1 MKVPNAAPMTRSHS
15 GSSGAKPAPAA
26 DRFFVFG
33 KESPC
38 AGTISYL
45 TWYTVVPQE
54 PLCVWRFDLRRRPAG
69 RGVMIVDEQKLERKP
84 AADLGRR
91 DVLALAGAGGGG
103 GGGRGPGPAPTP
115 PGRA

>member
-1 MKVPNAAPMTRSHS
+1 MKVPNAAPMMRSYS
-15 GSSGAKPAPAA
+15 RSSGDETAPAA

-38 AGTISYL
+38 IGTTSYP
-45 TWYTVVPQE
+45 TWYAIVPQE

-91 DVLALAGAGGGG
+91 DVLALAGAAG
-103 GGGRGPGPAPTP
+103 
-115 PGRA
+115 